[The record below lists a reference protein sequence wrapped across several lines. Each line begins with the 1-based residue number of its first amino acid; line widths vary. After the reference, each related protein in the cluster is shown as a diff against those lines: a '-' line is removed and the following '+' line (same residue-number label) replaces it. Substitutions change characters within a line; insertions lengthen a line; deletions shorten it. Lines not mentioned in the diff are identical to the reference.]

1 MALFDFI
8 KDAGKNL
15 VDDVKQATLKEE
27 DLTKEL
33 TLHGLEIDNLK
44 LAVNDGKVIVS
55 GKSRSQE
62 LKEKT
67 ILCLGNIN
75 GVAQI
80 DDRISVDEALL
91 QSGFY
96 TVKSGDTL
104 SGIAKEQ
111 YGEASKYPKIFEANK
126 HMLKDPN
133 KIYPG
138 QVLRIPKV

>member
-1 MALFDFI
+1 MALFDFV

-80 DDRISVDEALL
+80 DDRISVDEALP

-111 YGEASKYPKIFEANK
+111 YGDASKYPKIFEANK
-126 HMLKDPN
+126 PMLKDPN

>member
-80 DDRISVDEALL
+80 DDRISVDEALP

-111 YGEASKYPKIFEANK
+111 YGDASKYPKIFEANK
-126 HMLKDPN
+126 PMLKDPN

>member
-1 MALFDFI
+1 MALFDFV

-15 VDDVKQATLKEE
+15 VDNVQQATLNEE

-44 LAVNDGKVIVS
+44 LAVNEGKVIVS
-55 GKSRSQE
+55 GKSSTQE

-67 ILCLGNIN
+67 ILCLGNIK

-80 DDRISVDEALL
+80 DDRITVDESLP

-96 TVKSGDTL
+96 TVKRGDTL

-111 YGEASKYPKIFEANK
+111 YGDASKYPKIFEANK
-126 HMLKDPN
+126 PMLKDAN